1 MIFTQCIQYINRK
14 LWGVVKLSWAQKIKN
29 HSFST
34 YAKFSGRKK
43 YSFFGKFRV
52 RTTLLCSSSLI
63 IAVGRM
69 FVVYYFGSLGIKLGK
84 RPSIHQERKLPM
96 TLWILIVQALSL
108 QRKILTSSNLKRK
121 VSEDKDFSK
130 KRRDSLKGKDCLER
144 GNLQF
149 NTQFL

>member
-43 YSFFGKFRV
+43 YSFFVKYRV